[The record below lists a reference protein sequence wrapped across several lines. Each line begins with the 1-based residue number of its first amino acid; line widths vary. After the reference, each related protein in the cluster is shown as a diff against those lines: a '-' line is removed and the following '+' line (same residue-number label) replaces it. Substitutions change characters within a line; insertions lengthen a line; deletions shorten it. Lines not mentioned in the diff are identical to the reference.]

1 MKTSWIFNS
10 WPRVLKVRRKMKT
23 EMNFAMKI
31 EIGTFLFSTRIV
43 SVCDA
48 TKQF

>member
-10 WPRVLKVRRKMKT
+10 GPRVLKVRRKMKT
-23 EMNFAMKI
+23 EMIFAMQI
-31 EIGTFLFSTRIV
+31 EFGTFLFSTRTV